1 MEKQEITPWENKL
14 NELTQIIIAGRKTVA
29 SQSPSDIAEL
39 RYTLAMWR
47 VYVGGQLAQF
57 EHEVASEKAVIM
69 AGDDK
74 MPISKAEILADALQV
89 STNRRTAKE
98 MLETLT
104 QLGNACASAINVLMG
119 EVKDGYKA

>member
-1 MEKQEITPWENKL
+1 MEEQEVNPWQVKL
-14 NELTQIIIAGRKTVA
+14 GELTQIIIAGRKTIA
-29 SQSPSDIAEL
+29 SQSPSEVAEL

-57 EHEVASEKAVIM
+57 EHDVANEKALIM
-69 AGDDK
+69 TSDEK
-74 MPISKAEILADALQV
+74 MSVAKAEIIADALTV

-119 EVKDGYKA
+119 EVKDSKTY